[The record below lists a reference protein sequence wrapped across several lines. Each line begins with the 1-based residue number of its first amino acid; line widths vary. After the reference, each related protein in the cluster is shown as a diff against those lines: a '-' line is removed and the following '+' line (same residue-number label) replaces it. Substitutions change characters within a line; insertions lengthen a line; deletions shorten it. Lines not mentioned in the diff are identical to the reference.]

1 MIQEGML
8 HMALPPMGPHYEDLD
23 HNNIISDSAEMK

>member
-1 MIQEGML
+1 MF
-8 HMALPPMGPHYEDLD
+8 HMALPPMEPHYEDLD